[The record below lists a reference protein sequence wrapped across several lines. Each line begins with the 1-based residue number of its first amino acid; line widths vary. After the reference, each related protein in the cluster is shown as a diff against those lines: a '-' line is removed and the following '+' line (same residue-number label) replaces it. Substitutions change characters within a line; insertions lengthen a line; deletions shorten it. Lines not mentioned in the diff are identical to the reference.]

1 MTVGV
6 ISLTNFRP
14 RASTKIGSELC
25 RTRHQFITGN
35 RDGYFVSFVLVVA
48 HTYMVH
54 VVGAGI
60 TTPILS
66 PLPET
71 TTCHS
76 VLDLVKL
83 EKSDPGNHDSPHR
96 WWPTNAP
103 IISGAI
109 GAKQY

>member
-14 RASTKIGSELC
+14 RASTKTCSELC

-35 RDGYFVSFVLVVA
+35 RDGYFVSFVPVVA
-48 HTYMVH
+48 HTYIVH
-54 VVGAGI
+54 VVGARI

-71 TTCHS
+71 TTWQS
-76 VLDLVKL
+76 VLELVGEEGPQEPRLSSSLVADKRAYNFRCKTIFL
-83 EKSDPGNHDSPHR
+83 L
-96 WWPTNAP
+96 
-103 IISGAI
+103 
-109 GAKQY
+109 